1 MTTVVVAS
9 SYLSASLLTML
20 VPIAT
25 VVAVLAWLVVQVR
38 RHERRREDGEA
49 GHASAPVA
57 GTGGESRAVP
67 GER

>member
-1 MTTVVVAS
+1 MTTALLAA

-25 VVAVLAWLVVQVR
+25 VVAVLSWLFVQVR
-38 RHERRREDGEA
+38 RHERRREDVEA
-49 GHASAPVA
+49 GRAPRSAASDGSVP
-57 GTGGESRAVP
+57 VP